1 MFGFK
6 VNIDKWLRREMSAT
20 ELALLR
26 EEDALAE
33 SKMRV
38 NAYRERLRRL
48 NERANARVK
57 ERITPPK
64 IEIKMSNQQDVPAN
78 VVRRKFRDML
88 P

>member
-33 SKMRV
+33 AKMRV

-48 NERANARVK
+48 NERSNARVR
-57 ERITPPK
+57 EATQPRPVLEPLRELRTTTPK
-64 IEIKMSNQQDVPAN
+64 
-78 VVRRKFRDML
+78 RKFGDML